1 MILEAAGLSF
11 VRGVAKVL
19 HDVDF
24 RLDPGEVVGLIGPN
38 GAGKTTLLR
47 CLIGLAPPSQ
57 GDIRLNGRP
66 LADWPSRARAGAM
79 AYLAQS
85 PDCHWPMSVERVVAL
100 GRLPHLDPWQAI
112 APGDIGAIERAIDAT
127 DIGHL
132 RHRPVTA
139 LSGGER
145 ARVLLARSLAVEA
158 PFLFADEPVAGL
170 DPGHQMQV
178 MELLRGSA
186 NSERATVVVLHDLTL
201 AARYCTRLVLL
212 AEGRVVAD
220 GPPGVVLTASNLA
233 RIYGIAARIETHD
246 GALMV
251 VPEGLVAARRP
262 LASETIHV
270 PA

>member
-1 MILEAAGLSF
+1 MILEATGLSF
-11 VRGVAKVL
+11 VRDGATIL

-24 RLDPGEVVGLIGPN
+24 RLDPNEVVGLIGPN

-47 CLIGLAPPSQ
+47 CLIGLARPER
-57 GDIRLNGRP
+57 GDIRLDGRS
-66 LADWPSRARAGAM
+66 LAEWPSRARAGAM
-79 AYLAQS
+79 AYLAQN

-112 APGDIGAIERAIDAT
+112 APGDIAAIERAIQAT
-127 DIGHL
+127 DISHL
-132 RHRPVTA
+132 RDRSVTS

-145 ARVLLARSLAVEA
+145 ARVLLARALAVEA

-170 DPGHQMQV
+170 DPGHQIQV
-178 MELLRGSA
+178 MDLLRRSA
-186 NSERATVVVLHDLTL
+186 GRDRAAVVVLHDLTL
-201 AARYCTRLVLL
+201 AARHCTRLVLL

-220 GPPGVVLTASNLA
+220 GPPGEVLTAPILA

-251 VPEGLVAARRP
+251 VPEGLAQAD
-262 LASETIHV
+262 A
-270 PA
+270 